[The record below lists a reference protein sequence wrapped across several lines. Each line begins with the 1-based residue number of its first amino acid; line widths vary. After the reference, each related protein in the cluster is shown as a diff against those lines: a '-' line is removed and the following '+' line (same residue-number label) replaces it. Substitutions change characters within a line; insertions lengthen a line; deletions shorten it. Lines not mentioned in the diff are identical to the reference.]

1 MTAGCMVGPKYQKP
15 DVPVT
20 PAFKEPLPEGWK
32 QAEPS
37 DGQINGKWWEIYHDP
52 QLNALVEQVAISNQ
66 NVLAFEAQYR
76 EAKAAVR
83 VARSALFPSLT
94 PGRRLPI
101 R

>member
-1 MTAGCMVGPKYQKP
+1 MSTRPALALVALSAIFITAGCMVGPKYHTP
-15 DVPVT
+15 GVPLT

-37 DGQINGKWWEIYHDP
+37 DGRIQGKWWEMYNDP

-66 NVLAFEAQYR
+66 NVLAYVAQYS

-83 VARSALFPSLT
+83 
-94 PGRRLPI
+94 
-101 R
+101 